1 MQSRPVRRLAL
12 RMASYAKRHSFTDVA
27 RKFGI
32 VDPHGQPSRGL
43 ALRIIQGYEPKRP
56 YTRTRIGLPEKLR
69 IPKPVTINQLLQ
81 LPIQDMPPEILR
93 LALENR
99 EEWK

>member
-1 MQSRPVRRLAL
+1 
-12 RMASYAKRHSFTDVA
+12 
-27 RKFGI
+27 
-32 VDPHGQPSRGL
+32 
-43 ALRIIQGYEPKRP
+43 
-56 YTRTRIGLPEKLR
+56 LR